1 MNRIGASEGV
11 SSGAS
16 AGDTAQIL
24 TDMANAEVRRQLEE
38 RVRASMVGTNVGAEC
53 FKLSYPSSSHKSCGD
68 FQVSVKGHW
77 TYSWAYVWV
86 CRVSHVSLTWTAG
99 ILEISCSLRG
109 KKKGTNVGA
118 EVFHIGSPS
127 DQTGSDFQSVR
138 SRSTH
143 SLSHPTTSPVSF
155 GPIGSPSVSG
165 SLIPEGA
172 VSSPGLMSDVAGSGS
187 ADPSFCAGYPSSS
200 SGGRVQTPPGLPLTD
215 PPRVTGAYGV
225 PAYDPD
231 FGLGSRGANVE
242 PKASIPPP
250 PPRDPYVQLLE
261 SQSAMS
267 MLMMQMAREMNQ
279 RSQQLLQPQQQP
291 QQGVPNPIPQPSQ
304 AAGQP
309 IGQAGPGREM
319 RMDEKW
325 IPAMPVPPWKTWHT
339 RGRELSGFKDWLEKF
354 SGWLCLIQDA
364 YGPEL
369 AEAINATYR
378 IQPTRSPEQT
388 MRSKRLF
395 HLLQQNFVGYSKI
408 ENLVRSQISS
418 NGITESNGFELLRL
432 IRMEF
437 SLMSRT
443 EALNYR
449 EQCLKF
455 RVRRGLDHLPD
466 IVREVETEIESFH
479 AMLDASV
486 IVGQL
491 GAVRISEGD
500 QFLLYMR
507 NLPTKVQEFLQL
519 HQNAT
524 TVNQIKTGVL
534 DYYIR
539 TRVQGDLGTV
549 HVAQPVQKAAD
560 LKDKTCFNCGKK
572 GHLAENCPEPKKCSH
587 CGKKGHLAKDCWEKH
602 PDKKP
607 KPKPKSQSSNSKGKG
622 GNDKKGQT
630 GGRGRGKGGR
640 RAKGRGRGNKFRTV
654 DGEEEYEEGEDDYED
669 EGEPEGDEGE
679 DPEPEGED
687 PSGSVNHINQMT
699 MCIRGKSQTSA
710 VAASSS
716 STERVVSES
725 HRVDEINLVE
735 KFQSIGV
742 GDPKRRWLV
751 DSGATCRVISERW
764 LSHYKVVYR
773 YEVGIPVL
781 KGAGDNVLPTRGMVD
796 LECKVGQIKVLM
808 RKVVI
813 CALDLN
819 VLSSYSLHEQGWE
832 TRLGTLKVSGLYH
845 KKVKFPLKISDRAWW
860 LVQVLKHQGKSSR
873 RKDNGPK
880 DMEVDHVGVVHT
892 NLSSK
897 ACQSKDVVTKVAPV
911 EEQEPAVQTS
921 LPTKD
926 GSFIASVSAEENVGY
941 LKNMRR
947 ECQVKTFDGLGPD

>member
-1 MNRIGASEGV
+1 MRRERSPSEDRGRAPGPVWDNPGSQLPGTGVQAGFESGLYGTSRRRDHSVPERSRLRTSQSEGV
-11 SSGAS
+11 STGSTADGSAALPSSGVDRPSLFSAFPGTFSPFSAVNQIGAS
-16 AGDTAQIL
+16 GGSSSGVSSGDNAQIL
-24 TDMANAEVRRQLEE
+24 TQMANAEVRRQLEE
-38 RVRASMVGTNVGAEC
+38 RVRASM
-53 FKLSYPSSSHKSCGD
+53 
-68 FQVSVKGHW
+68 
-77 TYSWAYVWV
+77 
-86 CRVSHVSLTWTAG
+86 
-99 ILEISCSLRG
+99 I
-109 KKKGTNVGA
+109 GTNVGA

-165 SLIPEGA
+165 SMIPEGA
-172 VSSPGLMSDVAGSGS
+172 ASSPGLMSDIGS
-187 ADPSFCAGYPSSS
+187 AGASFCAGVQPLG
-200 SGGRVQTPPGLPLTD
+200 SGGRIPTRPGLPLSD

-225 PAYDPD
+225 TAYDPD
-231 FGLGSRGANVE
+231 FGLGCRGEGVE
-242 PKASIPPP
+242 PKASPPPP

-279 RSQQLLQPQQQP
+279 RSQQLLPPQQP
-291 QQGVPNPIPQPSQ
+291 HQGVPTPQPFQ

-309 IGQAGPGREM
+309 VRQADPARGI

-325 IPAMPVPPWKTWHT
+325 IPATPTPPWKTWHT

-354 SGWLCLIQDA
+354 CGWLCLIQDA

-369 AEAINATYR
+369 AEAINASYQ

-408 ENLVRSQISS
+408 ENLIRSQISS
-418 NGITESNGFELLRL
+418 NGITQSNGFELLRL

-491 GAVRISEGD
+491 GDVRISEGD

-507 NLPTKVQEFLQL
+507 NLQNKVQEFLQL

-524 TVNQIKTGVL
+524 TVNQIKIGVQ

-560 LKDKTCFNCGKK
+560 LRDKTCFNCGKK

-587 CGKKGHLAKDCWEKH
+587 CGKKGHVAKDCWEKH

-622 GNDKKGQT
+622 GNDRKGQT

-640 RAKGRGRGNKFRTV
+640 KAKGRGQGNKFRMV

-669 EGEPEGDEGE
+669 EDEPEGDEGE

-699 MCIRGKSQTSA
+699 MCIRGKSKTSA

-725 HRVDEINLVE
+725 HRIDEINLVE

-742 GDPKRRWLV
+742 GVLREDGLWTVEPLV
-751 DSGATCRVISERW
+751 TSSQSGGYLT
-764 LSHYKVVYR
+764 
-773 YEVGIPVL
+773 
-781 KGAGDNVLPTRGMVD
+781 
-796 LECKVGQIKVLM
+796 
-808 RKVVI
+808 
-813 CALDLN
+813 
-819 VLSSYSLHEQGWE
+819 
-832 TRLGTLKVSGLYH
+832 TRLFTGM
-845 KKVKFPLKISDRAWW
+845 
-860 LVQVLKHQGKSSR
+860 KSAF
-873 RKDNGPK
+873 
-880 DMEVDHVGVVHT
+880 
-892 NLSSK
+892 LS
-897 ACQSKDVVTKVAPV
+897 
-911 EEQEPAVQTS
+911 
-921 LPTKD
+921 
-926 GSFIASVSAEENVGY
+926 
-941 LKNMRR
+941 
-947 ECQVKTFDGLGPD
+947 

>member
-1 MNRIGASEGV
+1 MHGV
-11 SSGAS
+11 G
-16 AGDTAQIL
+16 
-24 TDMANAEVRRQLEE
+24 
-38 RVRASMVGTNVGAEC
+38 
-53 FKLSYPSSSHKSCGD
+53 
-68 FQVSVKGHW
+68 
-77 TYSWAYVWV
+77 
-86 CRVSHVSLTWTAG
+86 
-99 ILEISCSLRG
+99 G
-109 KKKGTNVGA
+109 KKKKN
-118 EVFHIGSPS
+118 FHIGSPS

-242 PKASIPPP
+242 PKASISPP

-455 RVRRGLDHLPD
+455 RVRRGLEHLPD

-491 GAVRISEGD
+491 GDVRISEGD

-539 TRVQGDLGTV
+539 SLELCML
-549 HVAQPVQKAAD
+549 HN
-560 LKDKTCFNCGKK
+560 LC
-572 GHLAENCPEPKKCSH
+572 
-587 CGKKGHLAKDCWEKH
+587 
-602 PDKKP
+602 
-607 KPKPKSQSSNSKGKG
+607 
-622 GNDKKGQT
+622 
-630 GGRGRGKGGR
+630 R
-640 RAKGRGRGNKFRTV
+640 RQL
-654 DGEEEYEEGEDDYED
+654 
-669 EGEPEGDEGE
+669 
-679 DPEPEGED
+679 
-687 PSGSVNHINQMT
+687 I
-699 MCIRGKSQTSA
+699 
-710 VAASSS
+710 
-716 STERVVSES
+716 
-725 HRVDEINLVE
+725 
-735 KFQSIGV
+735 
-742 GDPKRRWLV
+742 
-751 DSGATCRVISERW
+751 
-764 LSHYKVVYR
+764 
-773 YEVGIPVL
+773 
-781 KGAGDNVLPTRGMVD
+781 
-796 LECKVGQIKVLM
+796 
-808 RKVVI
+808 
-813 CALDLN
+813 
-819 VLSSYSLHEQGWE
+819 
-832 TRLGTLKVSGLYH
+832 
-845 KKVKFPLKISDRAWW
+845 
-860 LVQVLKHQGKSSR
+860 
-873 RKDNGPK
+873 
-880 DMEVDHVGVVHT
+880 
-892 NLSSK
+892 
-897 ACQSKDVVTKVAPV
+897 
-911 EEQEPAVQTS
+911 
-921 LPTKD
+921 
-926 GSFIASVSAEENVGY
+926 
-941 LKNMRR
+941 
-947 ECQVKTFDGLGPD
+947 